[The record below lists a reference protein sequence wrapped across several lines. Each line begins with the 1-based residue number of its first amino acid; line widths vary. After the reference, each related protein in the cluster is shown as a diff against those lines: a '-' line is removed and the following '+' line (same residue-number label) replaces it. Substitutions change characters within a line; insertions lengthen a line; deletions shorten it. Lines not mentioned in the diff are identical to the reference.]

1 MAKGLKYLLSMLLLI
16 FGCSKKPKPEP
27 EPSAIRRVSS
37 TICDGEAEVALW
49 GDCTDL
55 HSSVSDGCME
65 SGCYDIRTTT
75 SINLY
80 SQGLTGSIPPE
91 IGNLTNLTDLR
102 LYNNQLLGE
111 IPPEIGNLTNL
122 TRLDLNWNQL
132 TGKIPSEI
140 GNLTN
145 LTRLQ
150 LSTNQLTGKIPQ
162 QVCDLIESNHLGI
175 TGILYG
181 NNLTNTCD

>member
-65 SGCYDIRTTT
+65 SGCYDIKTTF

-102 LYNNQLLGE
+102 LYNNQLSGE

-122 TRLDLNWNQL
+122 TRLDLNW
-132 TGKIPSEI
+132 
-140 GNLTN
+140 
-145 LTRLQ
+145 
-150 LSTNQLTGKIPQ
+150 NQLTGKIPQ

>member
-1 MAKGLKYLLSMLLLI
+1 MLLLI
-16 FGCSKKPKPEP
+16 FGCSKKPEP
-27 EPSAIRRVSS
+27 EPSAIRRVPS
-37 TICDGEAEVALW
+37 TICDGEVEVALW

-102 LYNNQLLGE
+102 IHNNQLTGE
-111 IPPEIGNLTNL
+111 IPSTIGNLTNL
-122 TRLDLNWNQL
+122 TNLELKYNQL
-132 TGKIPSEI
+132 
-140 GNLTN
+140 
-145 LTRLQ
+145 
-150 LSTNQLTGKIPQ
+150 
-162 QVCDLIESNHLGI
+162 
-175 TGILYG
+175 
-181 NNLTNTCD
+181 

>member
-102 LYNNQLLGE
+102 LYNNQLSGE
-111 IPPEIGNLTNL
+111 IPKEI
-122 TRLDLNWNQL
+122 
-132 TGKIPSEI
+132 
-140 GNLTN
+140 
-145 LTRLQ
+145 
-150 LSTNQLTGKIPQ
+150 
-162 QVCDLIESNHLGI
+162 
-175 TGILYG
+175 
-181 NNLTNTCD
+181 

>member
-1 MAKGLKYLLSMLLLI
+1 MAKGLKYLLSTLLLI
-16 FGCSKKPKPEP
+16 FGCSKKPKP

-65 SGCYDIRTTT
+65 SGCYDIKTTF

-102 LYNNQLLGE
+102 LYNNQLSGE

-122 TRLDLNWNQL
+122 TRLDLNW
-132 TGKIPSEI
+132 
-140 GNLTN
+140 
-145 LTRLQ
+145 
-150 LSTNQLTGKIPQ
+150 NQLTGKIPQ